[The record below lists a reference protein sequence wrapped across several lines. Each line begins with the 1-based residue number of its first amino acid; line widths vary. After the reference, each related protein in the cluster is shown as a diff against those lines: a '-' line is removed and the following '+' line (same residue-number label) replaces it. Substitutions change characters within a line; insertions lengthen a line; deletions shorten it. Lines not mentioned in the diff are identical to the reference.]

1 MNKSIKTLSTI
12 SLILSGIGV
21 LLAVAILTF
30 LWEPLNA
37 LLNNPEQIT
46 KATPIIPIG
55 NMLYILGCTVISLVL
70 LINYRSRKSITIEVL
85 SIVFLSLIIPFLTY
99 RLKVGQSLLVGHT
112 MGRTAFVTLDV
123 SNSLFDLP
131 LGFAYLSL
139 ALSLITSGMRIIGK
153 IVAKKKQPI
162 AILSIIS
169 IIISVVSFLIAI
181 TMLTI
186 LWNPM
191 AYLYASS
198 KYIIDTK
205 PIIPFGSILY
215 ILGCLITVIILINSK
230 KDKKTFTVEITSAI
244 LLSFVLPLLAWILG
258 QVQQINVTAIGYSAI
273 EIFII
278 SNKALT
284 FSIGIAK
291 LSSALSLVVIGMRIV
306 YKVHYKK
313 QIV

>member
-70 LINYRSRKSITIEVL
+70 LINYRSRKPITIEVL

-99 RLKVGQSLLVGHT
+99 RLKVDQSLLVGHT

-131 LGFAYLSL
+131 LGFANLSL

-181 TMLTI
+181 TI

-191 AYLYASS
+191 EYLYASS

-278 SNKALT
+278 SNKVLT